1 MDNYLMLNNYRTTQN
16 FREISKLLANSKNL
30 KDSFL
35 WQNTS
40 GKRYIFNIE
49 DIQVN
54 ERFMS
59 FGATLSR
66 KMFPFFNSLTQTY
79 CKLNYRDTVF
89 KISIINFVDNTVT
102 FNLPSEVKTLELR
115 ANPRQKFKPSEG
127 KFVTIQVASELL
139 ASATQALKFQV
150 IDISATGLSL
160 VISEKNLK
168 YFESGFS
175 FNITTLMDHELVAS
189 QKADMVYYQQ
199 FKFKS
204 RGKITSA
211 YRVGL
216 KFHTPLTDSQ
226 MAYFF

>member
-1 MDNYLMLNNYRTTQN
+1 MDNFKMLNDYRTTNN
-16 FREISKLLANSKNL
+16 FREISKLLANSNNKNE
-30 KDSFL
+30 SIL

-40 GKRYIFNIE
+40 GKRFIFKIE
-49 DIQVN
+49 DIKVN

-59 FGATLSR
+59 FGATIGH
-66 KMFPFFNSLTQTY
+66 KMFPFFNSLSQTY
-79 CKLNYRDTVF
+79 CKLHYRDTVF
-89 KISIINFVDNTVT
+89 KVSIINLMDNIVT
-102 FNLPSEVKTLELR
+102 FHLPSEVKTLELR

-139 ASATQALKFQV
+139 VSATQALKFQV
-150 IDISATGLSL
+150 IDVSNTGLSL
-160 VISEKNLK
+160 VISDKNLK
-168 YFESGFS
+168 YFESGLN
-175 FNITTLMDHELVAS
+175 FNVTTLMDHELVVS
-189 QKADMVYYQQ
+189 QKVDLVYYQQ

-216 KFHTPLTDSQ
+216 KFITPLTDLQ